1 MKKMPDLL
9 VMILEFL
16 KTGLFAVGGG
26 YATLPFLHD
35 MAVKYDWF
43 TLSDLTNFIA
53 ISEVTPGPV
62 GINMAT
68 FAGYLSN
75 GIFGGVLASLAIVT
89 PPTILILILCHFVPN
104 ITENRIMKKIF
115 YGLIPSATALILGV
129 FLWLFQNALLS
140 FGDIKMTVI
149 GLVLLAG
156 LTFIAFRWKL
166 SPFLLLLIGGICGF
180 LLL

>member
-1 MKKMPDLL
+1 
-9 VMILEFL
+9 
-16 KTGLFAVGGG
+16 
-26 YATLPFLHD
+26 
-35 MAVKYDWF
+35 
-43 TLSDLTNFIA
+43 
-53 ISEVTPGPV
+53 
-62 GINMAT
+62 
-68 FAGYLSN
+68 
-75 GIFGGVLASLAIVT
+75 
-89 PPTILILILCHFVPN
+89 
-104 ITENRIMKKIF
+104 MKKIF

-149 GLVLLAG
+149 GFVLLAS